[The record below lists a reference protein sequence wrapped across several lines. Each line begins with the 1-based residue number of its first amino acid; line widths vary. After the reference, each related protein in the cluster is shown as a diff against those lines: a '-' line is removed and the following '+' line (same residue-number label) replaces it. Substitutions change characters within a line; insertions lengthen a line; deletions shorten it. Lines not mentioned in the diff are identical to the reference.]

1 MKADSI
7 ILKRFSERVTQKSI
21 ALELGI
27 TPAYLSAIYKSSM
40 GIGFS
45 DRLFEVRMKE
55 AERLVKETQLTV
67 SEIALSVGFEDE
79 SHLRRRFKQYFGTS
93 IREYRCIS
101 KEQTLYHKKPER
113 ENNQS

>member
-1 MKADSI
+1 MKADNLI
-7 ILKRFSERVTQKSI
+7 QQRFSEKLTQKNVAS
-21 ALELGI
+21 ELGI

-45 DRLFEVRMKE
+45 DRLFEIRMKE
-55 AERLVKETQLTV
+55 AERLVKETSLKV
-67 SEIALSVGFEDE
+67 PEIATAVGFEDE

-113 ENNQS
+113 VKKRD